1 MSAAPVTFTDPDA
14 ERELIGTCMANPTL
28 APLAGDKVRVEHF
41 SVLLYGKA
49 FAAMT
54 QVLSE
59 GKQVDEFSLDQKL
72 SGDPLYQSAG
82 GRTFLL
88 EMIGAS
94 VPLPRASAIDT
105 LSETITKLALRR
117 GLQHTVE
124 AARERVQDRLTST
137 NDVLVSL
144 REEIT
149 QLEDGAELSQR
160 GMVHVQEIARELTPT
175 LCRLSEKPGEML
187 GFSTGFHG
195 IDRVTSG
202 FPSGN
207 FGVLAA
213 RPSMGKTALAL
224 DMGLRVARMGNPVAI
239 FSLETPRDMLEL
251 RLVCRHGRIDL
262 ASLTSGLAGGDM
274 WKRVAPAIDAVGK
287 FPIYVDDRPR
297 PKATDLRW
305 RIRAAARRF
314 NVKLV
319 IVDYLQL
326 CTAKGDTRNEEIAT
340 VSGELQA
347 AARELGQTT
356 GGALLALSQ
365 LNRLAD
371 GERPRLSHLRDSG
384 AIEQDADSVWF
395 LCEPSGARP
404 GQLEPYGKELDIAKS
419 RNGPTGSVRFDYI
432 PQCMAFEESDR

>member
-1 MSAAPVTFTDPDA
+1 MNALPFTFTDPGS
-14 ERELIGTCMANPTL
+14 EHEFVGTCIANPTL
-28 APLAGDKVRVEHF
+28 APLAGDKVRADHF
-41 SVLLYGKA
+41 SVPLLGKI
-49 FAAMT
+49 FTKIM

-59 GKQVDEFSLDQKL
+59 GKQVDEFTLDQKL
-72 SGDPLYQSAG
+72 AGDPLYESAG
-82 GRTFLL
+82 GRMFLL
-88 EMIGAS
+88 ELSASS
-94 VPLPRASAIDT
+94 VPLPRASAIDA
-105 LSETITKLALRR
+105 LSETIAKLSLRR

-124 AARERVQDRLTST
+124 AARVRVEDRLTPT
-137 NDVLVSL
+137 NEVLISL
-144 REEIT
+144 REDIT

-160 GMVHVQEIARELTPT
+160 GMVHVAEIARELTPT

-187 GFSTGFHG
+187 GFSTGFVG

-207 FGVLAA
+207 LGILAA
-213 RPSMGKTALAL
+213 RPSMGKTAFCL
-224 DMGLRVARMGNPVAI
+224 DIALRVASMGNPVAI
-239 FSLETPRDMLEL
+239 FSLETPRDMLNL
-251 RLVCRHGRIDL
+251 RMVCRHGRIDL
-262 ASLTSGLAGGDM
+262 ASLTSGRAGADT

-314 NVKLV
+314 GVKLV

-347 AARELGQTT
+347 ASRELGQTT

-395 LCEPSGARP
+395 LCEPKSARP

-419 RNGPTGSVRFDYI
+419 RNGPTGSVHFDYI